1 MLILKI
7 RNILLILLFFSVS
20 GCAVNQTAEQSPGV
34 LSEYTN
40 HLAGSERN
48 SAKGFIQFLRSQV
61 YKDGELDDFPEVA
74 VILYDAKPE
83 NILIS
88 MGFDAKR
95 DWVDMDIGYSA
106 PNRMLLV
113 NKTKRW
119 PRFVLNVGL
128 PGAAGVS
135 IQTAELAALGVKRII
150 HIGTAGLLGDR
161 ASDSFILLGESA
173 YKDGATVMLSTPK
186 DKSINK
192 WVKPDSALA
201 NRVQHIGKDRIKPA
215 TGYTI
220 PIFYYQPS
228 KLLDT
233 LITTGKFDNGP
244 LIDYMEMEQAPFYQ
258 TCQLAGVEC
267 VSLVIGSDRTHVKNG
282 KIITEYFNHDLKAR
296 KADALSIALN
306 VLGEVKF

>member
-1 MLILKI
+1 ML
-7 RNILLILLFFSVS
+7 NPSFQYFLLILFVISIS
-20 GCAVNQTAEQSPGV
+20 ACALTRPPEQSSELLG
-34 LSEYTN
+34 EYTN

-48 SAKGFIQFLRSQV
+48 SAKGFIQFLRSEV
-61 YKDGELDDFPEVA
+61 YKNGKLDDFPEVA

-83 NILIS
+83 SILLA
-88 MGFDAKR
+88 MGFDPEG
-95 DWVDMDIGYSA
+95 DWMDMDIGYSA

-113 NKTKRW
+113 NKTQQW

-135 IQTAELAALGVKRII
+135 VQTSELAALGVKHII

-161 ASDSFILLGESA
+161 ASDSVILLGESA
-173 YKDGATVMLSTPK
+173 YKDGAAVMLSTPANRDVSK
-186 DKSINK
+186 LA
-192 WVKPDSALA
+192 KPDTSLA
-201 NRVQHIGKDRIKPA
+201 NRIQTIGKGRITPA

-228 KLLDT
+228 KLLEK
-233 LITTGKFDNGP
+233 LIAIGKFDNGP

-258 TCQLAGVEC
+258 TCQLAEVAC

-282 KIITEYFNHDLKAR
+282 KITTEYFNHDLRAR
-296 KADALSIALN
+296 KLEALRITL
-306 VLGEVKF
+306 EVFSN